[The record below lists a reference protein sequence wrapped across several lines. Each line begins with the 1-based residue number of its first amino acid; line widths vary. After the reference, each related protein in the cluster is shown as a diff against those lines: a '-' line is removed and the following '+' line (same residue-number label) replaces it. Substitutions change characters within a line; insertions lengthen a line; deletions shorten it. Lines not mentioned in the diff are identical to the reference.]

1 MSDNKPLSQSEI
13 DSMLSQLSTKGAS
26 PSKSQTRAA
35 SVSAPLSQLS
45 EQVSRA
51 PATVSVS
58 APVAQKLPE
67 TNIAPVVQTRSPEA
81 SHGPVS
87 SLQAGVNEMSQR
99 LSQLET
105 TVVRLERL
113 GKTVASSG
121 NNSQIS
127 AQQFQDLMK
136 RVQDLGQEV
145 KNISA
150 KLQGTLGYDI
160 YHSFK
165 CDKCASQGLVSTA
178 FKCTKCGQIS
188 WRGWMPKK

>member
-1 MSDNKPLSQSEI
+1 MAP
-13 DSMLSQLSTKGAS
+13 T
-26 PSKSQTRAA
+26 
-35 SVSAPLSQLS
+35 SAP
-45 EQVSRA
+45 A
-51 PATVSVS
+51 AK
-58 APVAQKLPE
+58 KLPE

-87 SLQAGVNEMSQR
+87 SLQTGVNEMSQR

-113 GKTVASSG
+113 EKVVASGG
-121 NNSQIS
+121 NNNQIS

-150 KLQGTLGYDI
+150 KLQGLSSMT
-160 YHSFK
+160 FTT
-165 CDKCASQGLVSTA
+165 ASNVTNVQ
-178 FKCTKCGQIS
+178 TK
-188 WRGWMPKK
+188 GWCQQLSSALNVGKLAGAGGCPRNNLIF

>member
-1 MSDNKPLSQSEI
+1 MSDNKPLSQSEV
-13 DSMLSQLSTKGAS
+13 DSLLSQLSIKGAP
-26 PSKSQTRAA
+26 PSKSQTQMA
-35 SVSAPLSQLS
+35 SESAPSSQHS
-45 EQVSRA
+45 KQVSRA
-51 PATVSVS
+51 PAIAPTS
-58 APVAQKLPE
+58 APAAKKLPE
-67 TNIAPVVQTRSPEA
+67 TNIAPVVQTRSSEA

-87 SLQAGVNEMSQR
+87 SLQTGVNEMSQR
-99 LSQLET
+99 LSQLEA

-113 GKTVASSG
+113 EKVVASGG
-121 NNSQIS
+121 NNNQIS

-188 WRGWMPKK
+188 WRWWMPKK